1 MIRRRSLLG
10 AGLAVCAA
18 GGAVVTS
25 PRWRGNSPFRF
36 FTMEEAATV
45 EAITECL
52 IPADRDPGGS
62 QAGVVNYIDIQLTR
76 PFKRHQRT
84 YRQGIAAVEAES
96 GGRFSRPFT
105 ALKPDEQVAVL
116 TVIEKTNKPF
126 FELILNHTRQG
137 FYGDPRHGG
146 NREMASW
153 KMLGLPYPQVRG
165 RRKA

>member
-1 MIRRRSLLG
+1 MRRRTLLG
-10 AGLAVCAA
+10 AGLAACAA

-36 FTMEEAATV
+36 FTTEEAAIV
-45 EAITECL
+45 DAMTECL
-52 IPADRDPGGS
+52 IPADRDPGAG

-76 PFKRHQRT
+76 HFKKHQRM
-84 YRQGIAAVEAES
+84 YRQGVAAVDAES
-96 GGRFSRPFT
+96 RSRFSRPFT
-105 ALKPDEQVAVL
+105 ALKPDEQIAVL
-116 TVIEKTNKPF
+116 SVIETTNKPF

-146 NREMASW
+146 NRDMASW
-153 KMLGLPYPQVRG
+153 KMLGLPFPQVRG